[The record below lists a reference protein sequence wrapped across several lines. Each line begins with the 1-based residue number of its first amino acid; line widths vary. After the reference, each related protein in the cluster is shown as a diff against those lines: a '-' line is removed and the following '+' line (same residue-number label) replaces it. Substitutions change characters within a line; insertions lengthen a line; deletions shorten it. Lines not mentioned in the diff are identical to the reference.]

1 MLSLSL
7 QGKNVHLTVPLA
19 LDPHRVNAWLARLL
33 VLKTSVS
40 QSVHL
45 PGHPIVRMEMSV
57 NAQATFSEQIAR
69 VSCLFSK
76 YLLRKEVL
84 FGKLHRTACH
94 VLLAGFL
101 GV

>member
-1 MLSLSL
+1 M
-7 QGKNVHLTVPLA
+7 HLTALLA
-19 LDPHRVNAWLARLL
+19 LDPHKVNAWLARLL

-45 PGHPIVRMEMSV
+45 PGHPIARMEMSV

-69 VSCLFSK
+69 VSYLFSK

-84 FGKLHRTACH
+84 FGKLHRTTGH
-94 VLLAGFL
+94 VLFVGFL
-101 GV
+101 GG